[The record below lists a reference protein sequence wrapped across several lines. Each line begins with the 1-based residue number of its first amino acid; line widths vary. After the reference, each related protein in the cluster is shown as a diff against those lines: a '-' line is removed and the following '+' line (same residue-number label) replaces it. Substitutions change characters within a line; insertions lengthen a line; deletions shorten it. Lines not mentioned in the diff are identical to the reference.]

1 MRHTQAHIKIEGT
14 YIQINN
20 GTINVT
26 GTDVGLNEANKSSAY
41 ETAID
46 SSGNL
51 CMTGGTVN
59 ITVSGAFDYDG
70 TATRTGGT
78 IIANGQTLSDSNGI
92 NTAPAAPSESEP
104 RGGFVMEW
112 NQRGGISTAGR

>member
-1 MRHTQAHIKIEGT
+1 MRHPQAHIRIEGT

-92 NTAPAAPSESEP
+92 NTQPPRHRVNRNPAGASL
-104 RGGFVMEW
+104 W
-112 NQRGGISTAGR
+112 D